1 MRKIIIFICFIISL
15 QCYAQNNT
23 IDSLTKVLQSTKE
36 DTTRINTL
44 NWLAYQLRNNDPD
57 SAVYFANKAFE
68 LATKTN
74 YKLGVATSFLWK
86 GVAIMNLGAYDEALK
101 NSMEALKTYDAIIA
115 TNTREGNP
123 SAASEALNLKSKA
136 YNNIGVIYRQQG
148 NYEEALKYNFASL
161 KIRKDIDDKAGIA
174 TSYSN
179 IGLIY
184 YDQGNSTLSLKYDLA
199 SLKIRKE
206 IGNKRG
212 MADCYNNIGLVY
224 DDLGNYPE
232 ALKSYLA
239 SLKIKEE
246 LGDKAGCAISYGNIG
261 IIHGNLGNYIEA
273 LNNHFKALKIEE
285 EIGDKSSIARSYNN
299 IAVIYIYQKSYSEAL
314 KSQLTCLKITQEIG
328 DKSGIAEAY
337 FNIGVIYG
345 DLGNYDKALMN
356 YVIALKL
363 QEEIGNKA
371 GMTEAYVE
379 MGNVYT
385 KQKKS
390 ATALDYL
397 SKGLAL
403 AKEIGNIAHIQ
414 NAYRNLVVLDSTQ
427 QNFEQALEHYKLYI
441 TYHDSLFNEE
451 NTKKIV
457 QSQMQ
462 YEFDKKEAVTKA
474 EQDKKDADAQRIKNQ
489 QYFAIAALVIIVLA
503 VIIIAIIQYKSNQ
516 HKRKANLLLQ
526 EEKRKVESALLELK
540 ATQVQLIQQEKMASL
555 GELTAG
561 IAHEIQNPLNFVNNF
576 SELNMELI
584 ADLKDEIGRGDMEE
598 VKAIADN
605 IDLNSE
611 KINHHGKRA
620 EAIVK
625 GMLQH
630 SRQTTGTKEITDI
643 NALAD
648 EYLRLA
654 YHGLRAK
661 DKNFNAEITTHFDE
675 TIGSIN
681 IIPQDIGRVILNL
694 LNNAF
699 YAVNEKSKLGID
711 GYKPI
716 VTLSTKNNR
725 DKIVFTVKDNGN
737 GIPQKI
743 LDKIFQP
750 FFTTKPTGQGT
761 GLGLSLSY
769 DIIKAHGGELKVET
783 KEGEETTFI
792 ITL

>member
-1 MRKIIIFICFIISL
+1 MRKIIIILCIIGSM
-15 QCYAQNNT
+15 QCYSQNNT
-23 IDSLTKVLQSTKE
+23 IDSLTKVLQSTKV

-74 YKLGVATSFLWK
+74 YKIGVATSFLWK
-86 GVAIMNLGAYDEALK
+86 GVATMKLGAYDEALK
-101 NSMEALKTYDAIIA
+101 NSLDALKIYDDLIS
-115 TNTREGNP
+115 TNSGRGNTP
-123 SAASEALNLKSKA
+123 AASEALNLKSKA
-136 YNNIGVIYRQQG
+136 YNNIGLIYRQQG
-148 NYEEALKYNFASL
+148 NYEEALKNNFASL
-161 KIRKDIDDKAGIA
+161 KIRTEIDDKAGIA

-206 IGNKRG
+206 IGNKKG
-212 MADCYNNIGLVY
+212 IADCYNNIGLVY
-224 DDLGNYPE
+224 EDQGNYPE

-239 SLKIKEE
+239 ALKIDEE
-246 LGDKAGCAISYGNIG
+246 LGDKASCAILYGNIG
-261 IIHGNLGNYIEA
+261 IIHGNLRNYPEA
-273 LNNHFKALKIEE
+273 LNYHFKALKIQEK
-285 EIGDKSSIARSYNN
+285 IGDKASIARSYNN
-299 IAVIYIYQKSYSEAL
+299 IAVIYIYQKNYTEAL

-328 DKSGIAEAY
+328 DKGGIAEAY

-345 DLGNYDKALMN
+345 DKENYEEALKN
-356 YVIALKL
+356 YVNALKL
-363 QEEIGNKA
+363 QKELGNKA
-371 GMTEAYVE
+371 GMTEAYIE
-379 MGNVYT
+379 IGNVYT

-414 NAYRNLVVLDSTQ
+414 NAYKNLVVLDSTLH
-427 QNFEQALEHYKLYI
+427 NFEQALEHYKLYI
-441 TYHDSLFNEE
+441 TYHDSLYNEE

-462 YEFDKKEAVTKA
+462 FEFDKKEAVTKA
-474 EQDKKDADAQRIKNQ
+474 DQDKKDADAQRIKNQ
-489 QYFAIAALVIIVLA
+489 QYFAIAALGIIVLA

-526 EEKRKVESALLELK
+526 EEKLKVESTLSELK
-540 ATQVQLIQQEKMASL
+540 AMQAQLIQQEKMASL

-576 SELNMELI
+576 SELNKELI
-584 ADLKDEIGRGDMEE
+584 ADLKDEIVKGNMEE
-598 VKAIADN
+598 VKSIADD

-630 SRQTTGTKEITDI
+630 SRQMTGTKELTNI
-643 NALAD
+643 NGLAD
-648 EYLRLA
+648 EYLRLS

-661 DKNFNAEITTHFDE
+661 DKNFNAEIITHFDE
-675 TIGSIN
+675 TLGSIQ
-681 IIPQDIGRVILNL
+681 IIPQDIGRVLLNL
-694 LNNAF
+694 YNNAF
-699 YAVNEKSKLGID
+699 YAVAEKKKQQRESFI
-711 GYKPI
+711 PT
-716 VTLSTKNNR
+716 VSVSTKKAG
-725 DKIVFTVKDNGN
+725 DKVEIRVSDNGN

-743 LDKIFQP
+743 VDKIFQP

-769 DIIKAHGGELKVET
+769 DIIKAHGGELKVDT
-783 KEGEETTFI
+783 IEGEETTFI